1 MAATKNPRARLEHIL
16 FHIKGIRDTVGG
28 IDFDTFTSVYHM
40 ERTVERAI
48 EVISKAARALPPE
61 LVAKYPQIEWQK
73 IVAIGNLLRHEYYRV
88 DPATMW
94 DIATVRLPELEP
106 VIVAM
111 LRDLE
116 E

>member
-73 IVAIGNLLRHEYYRV
+73 IVAIGNLLRHEYYRI

-111 LRDLE
+111 LKELDE
-116 E
+116 

>member
-1 MAATKNPRARLEHIL
+1 MAATKSPRARLEHIL
-16 FHIKGIRDTVGG
+16 FHIRGIGETVAGVS
-28 IDFDTFTSVYHM
+28 FDTFTTVYHM

-48 EVISKAARALPPE
+48 EVISEAARALPPE
-61 LVAKYPQIEWQK
+61 LLAKHPQIEWQK

-106 VIVAM
+106 VIIAM
-111 LRDLE
+111 LKDLAD
-116 E
+116 